1 MTVVAHALPARS
13 VVVATGVH
21 DIDDAV
27 EPAIVRDAVLEVPSV
42 TVTVA
47 PDGMKAFRQAR
58 FDVKKMAG
66 KRVRV
71 RGWLERFNGPE
82 MEIATPA
89 AIEILK

>member
-47 PDGMKAFRQAR
+47 PD
-58 FDVKKMAG
+58 
-66 KRVRV
+66 
-71 RGWLERFNGPE
+71 
-82 MEIATPA
+82 
-89 AIEILK
+89 IEIDETVPLAPQVAFPDT

>member
-42 TVTVA
+42 T
-47 PDGMKAFRQAR
+47 
-58 FDVKKMAG
+58 
-66 KRVRV
+66 
-71 RGWLERFNGPE
+71 
-82 MEIATPA
+82 EIGRAHV
-89 AIEILK
+89 